1 MTKEDVENASGE
13 GEQQCCFKEGG
24 CIESSEMESESLRD
38 CCQSGVNPATP
49 VYRDKPGSKLEL
61 ID

>member
-24 CIESSEMESESLRD
+24 CIESSEMKVRVCEIAARV
-38 CCQSGVNPATP
+38 G
-49 VYRDKPGSKLEL
+49 
-61 ID
+61 